1 MDNTHLIPIVQK
13 GGNSYQGSG
22 RLPNKKPSL
31 KPILSDTTIGD
42 DLIGRL
48 RPFRAAMIRGLQQ
61 RGVNTFGMKFKTV
74 VATYYNE
81 FSGKKLNVSDF
92 INNIAFKIK
101 RSDDVTGDLLN
112 ARVQTSFNEINDVV
126 SAVINIFKVS
136 KSKYEAALTYGYEP
150 DKILTDEEFTQAK
163 AANRIEHSL
172 LIKFRGDHYM
182 KYSEF
187 RKNML
192 WIFGFALV
200 LWLCYIY
207 D

>member
-1 MDNTHLIPIVQK
+1 MDNTSLIPIVQK
-13 GGNSYQGSG
+13 GGSNYQGSG
-22 RLPNKKPSL
+22 MTRKKKPSL
-31 KPILSDTTIGD
+31 KPILSDTTTGD
-42 DLIGRL
+42 ELINRL

-81 FSGKKLNVSDF
+81 FSGRTLNVSDF

-101 RSDDVTGDLLN
+101 KSDDVTGDILSS
-112 ARVQTSFNEINDVV
+112 RVQASFNEINDVV
-126 SAVINIFKVS
+126 SAIINIFKVARN
-136 KSKYEAALTYGYEP
+136 KYDAALVYGYEP
-150 DKILTDEEFTQAK
+150 EKLLKDEEVTQAK
-163 AANRIEHSL
+163 AAKKVEHSL
-172 LIKFRGDHYM
+172 LLKFRGDHYM